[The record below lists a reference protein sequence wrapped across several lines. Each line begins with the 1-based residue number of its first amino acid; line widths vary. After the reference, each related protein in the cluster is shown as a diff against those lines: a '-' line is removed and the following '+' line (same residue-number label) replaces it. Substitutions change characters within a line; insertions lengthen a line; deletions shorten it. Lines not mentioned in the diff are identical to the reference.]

1 VKYRVLAVGR
11 RANDPLVVAADT
23 YVARLAHYVPCE
35 LIRIRDDT
43 HERERQQLLRLL
55 RDDELL
61 VALDERGR
69 QYTTRDLA
77 TRLEQWRMNGIHNI
91 VFVVGGA
98 DGLHDDIKQ
107 RARETWSLSR
117 LTLPHRLALVVLFEQ
132 LYRAHTI
139 LRGEPYHRD

>member
-1 VKYRVLAVGR
+1 LKYRVLAVGR

-23 YVARLAHYVPCE
+23 YVKRLARYVPTE

-43 HERERQQLLRLL
+43 HERERQLLLHLL
-55 RDDELL
+55 KDDEPLI
-61 VALDERGR
+61 ALDERGH

-77 TRLEQWRMNGIHNI
+77 TRLEQWRTSNI
-91 VFVVGGA
+91 RSTVFVVGGA
-98 DGLHDDIKQ
+98 NGLHDDIKQ

-117 LTLPHRLALVVLFEQ
+117 LTLPHRLALVVLLEQ
-132 LYRAHTI
+132 LYRAHTL